1 MEEVSLQRIRQLLID
16 IHSVDDLGTL
26 TFNTEKCQ
34 QLNYS
39 DVEIDTVNK
48 ILAMERNDYLD
59 ELFKSK
65 VIFTAVTPNSSPKLN
80 VYYFGI
86 AKIIF
91 VINVDWGFYTHVF
104 EEEIDERVANM
115 QEFFVRMAFTMANSN
130 NDAYGNPIV

>member
-16 IHSVDDLGTL
+16 IHSVDDAGTL

-39 DVEIDTVNK
+39 DAEIASVNK
-48 ILAMERNDYLD
+48 ILAMERIDYLD

-65 VIFTAVTPNSSPKLN
+65 VIFSAITPNSTTVLD
-80 VYYFGI
+80 VYYFGV

-91 VINVDWGFYTHVF
+91 IIDKEMGYYGHVV
-104 EEEIDERVANM
+104 EEDIDERVANM
-115 QEFFVRMAFTMANSN
+115 QDLMVRLAYNMANTN
-130 NDAYGNPIV
+130 NDAYGNPI

>member
-16 IHSVDDLGTL
+16 IHSVDDAGTL

-39 DVEIDTVNK
+39 DAEIDMVNK
-48 ILAMERNDYLD
+48 ILAMERIDYLD

-65 VIFTAVTPNSSPKLN
+65 VIFTAVTPNSSPILN

-91 VINVDWGFYTHVF
+91 VINVEWGFYTHVV
-104 EEEIDERVANM
+104 EEDIDERVANM
-115 QEFFVRMAFTMANSN
+115 QELYVQLAYNLANSN
-130 NDAYGNPIV
+130 NDAYGNPI